1 MGDVKVEEDGGK
13 GKDGGKEKEK
23 VKAKGKDK
31 VGEVSRYNDFFF
43 SALLK
48 LQVQF
53 VISHTG
59 HFIIPPLI

>member
-31 VGEVSRYNDFFF
+31 VGEVSRYNDFLF
-43 SALLK
+43 SAEVARL
-48 LQVQF
+48 
-53 VISHTG
+53 S
-59 HFIIPPLI
+59 

>member
-13 GKDGGKEKEK
+13 GKDGGKEKP
-23 VKAKGKDK
+23 KAKGKDK
-31 VGEVSRYNDFFF
+31 VGEVSRYDDFFF